1 MSKKSLKKEMV
12 MKAQENYN
20 YFLDD
25 NKEVTVIWKKFD
37 KACVLKVGTDYPT
50 AIVDIDRLSGI
61 PLTEEWLLKLG
72 FVNNCL
78 IIKGILFE
86 VGHVG
91 FDFVN
96 NEMTLRIN
104 QFISLKIQ
112 HVHQLQNLFYSLT
125 NQELS

>member
-12 MKAQENYN
+12 MKAQELRINNY
-20 YFLDD
+20 LTKIDGTSIQ
-25 NKEVTVIWKKFD
+25 VTSLEIKCAEEMNGHFNS
-37 KACVLKVGTDYPT
+37 TFEP
-50 AIVDIDRLSGI
+50 I

-78 IIKGILFE
+78 TIKGILFE
-86 VGHVG
+86 VGYVG
-91 FDFVN
+91 YDFVN

-112 HVHQLQNLFYSLT
+112 HVHQLQNLYFTLT
-125 NQELS
+125 NEELS